1 MNIYQFLSF
10 AGPAIGILSF
20 AYAIY
25 TRKKSKLEKN
35 LVYEVMPPVAVAE
48 VIKGQSAYSLKVVYE
63 RPGEDSVYIRH
74 AFVEYIRFTNFGRIP
89 IKKNDLAKA
98 DPLRIEATTGG
109 RVLDISLASVTS
121 DVCQITIGQ
130 PKQENGRTSAILDFD
145 FLDYLDGGL
154 IQILSDTDEVQAT
167 LHGTVIGMPNGIRKE
182 KDISGPRSPP
192 TWGCVTAIVVEL
204 VALAAVPLIY
214 RFVTGSWKLVWLLGL
229 PVAALIVPPLFF
241 LLVFLILEPGAKFKF
256 PEPLLPPDWYGLRR
270 ELSYRL
276 PETRYKTQKTG
287 PPSYKAEAIKPEG
300 PERVP
305 KRISLQAWKGQYVS
319 AENVDE
325 LAANQDEI
333 SEKEIFELIEREG
346 EKVALRA
353 WNNKYVCAE
362 SDGRVVAN
370 RDAISRW
377 ETFEL
382 IERGGEKIAL
392 RAWNDKYVC
401 AEGGGGRE
409 VVANRDEIHE
419 WETFTL
425 IRHD

>member
-10 AGPAIGILSF
+10 AGPIIGLASL

-25 TRKKSKLEKN
+25 TRKKSRLEKN

-63 RPGEDSVYIRH
+63 RPGKAPVYIQH
-74 AFVEYIRFTNFGRIP
+74 AFAQYIRFTNFGRIP
-89 IKKNDLAKA
+89 IIKNDLANA
-98 DPLRIEATTGG
+98 DPLRIEAAGG
-109 RVLDISLASVTS
+109 RVLDISLASVTR
-121 DVCQITIGQ
+121 DVCQINIGQ
-130 PKQENGRTSAILDFD
+130 LKQENGRTLAILDFD
-145 FLDYLDGGL
+145 FLDYFDGGL

-167 LHGTVIGMPNGIRKE
+167 LHGTVIGMPNGIRKA
-182 KDISGPRSPP
+182 KDLFKPRSPP
-192 TWGCVTAIVVEL
+192 TWGCIIAIVVEL
-204 VALAAVPLIY
+204 IALAAVPLTY
-214 RFVTGSWKLVWLLGL
+214 RFVTGTWKLVWLLGL
-229 PVAALIVPPLFF
+229 PVAALVVPPLFF

-256 PEPLLPPDWYGLRR
+256 PEQLLPPNWYGLRR

-287 PPSYKAEAIKPEG
+287 PPSDKAEAIKPEG

-319 AENVDE
+319 AENADE
-325 LAANQDEI
+325 VTANQDEI
-333 SEKEIFELIEREG
+333 REQETFELIEREG
-346 EKVALRA
+346 DKIALRA
-353 WNNKYVCAE
+353 WNDKYVCAE
-362 SDGRVVAN
+362 SDGKVVAN

-382 IERGGEKIAL
+382 IEREGDKITL

-401 AEGGGGRE
+401 AEDGGGRE
-409 VVANRDEIHE
+409 VVANRDEIRE
-419 WETFTL
+419 WETFAL